1 MPACVSKGNMV
12 LKIGEAN
19 LSGPGITGVN
29 SERQA
34 FPDRTA
40 PEHEDLDLTG
50 FVGNE
55 P

>member
-1 MPACVSKGNMV
+1 MA

-19 LSGPGITGVN
+19 LSGPGITGAN
-29 SERQA
+29 SERHV
-34 FPDRTA
+34 FPHRTA